1 MPVEVAFAARR
12 NLADLAG
19 GKLLVTP
26 RFAVTVV
33 SGMFRAVHH
42 HVPETTAR
50 QGAGSRLSTLP
61 ARAARVVMRVVR
73 PPGRHSGTQASMVSK
88 RVERRTSPC

>member
-12 NLADLAG
+12 NVPDLVG

-33 SGMFRAVHH
+33 SGMS
-42 HVPETTAR
+42 VPFTITCPKPRSGRVPIPVSPPCLLET
-50 QGAGSRLSTLP
+50 
-61 ARAARVVMRVVR
+61 RVW
-73 PPGRHSGTQASMVSK
+73 
-88 RVERRTSPC
+88 